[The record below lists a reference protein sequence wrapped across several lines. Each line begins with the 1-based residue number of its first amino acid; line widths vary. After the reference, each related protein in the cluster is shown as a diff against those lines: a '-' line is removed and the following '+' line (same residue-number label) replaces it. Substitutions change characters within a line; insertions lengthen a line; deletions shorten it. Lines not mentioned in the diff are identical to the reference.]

1 MFVRGVLKSFVVRKK
16 LLFEELTT
24 LNVLVNVQK
33 KIETVC
39 INIRSSITT
48 RSVLMK
54 SRPRDMSY
62 FSKSI
67 LKARNI

>member
-48 RSVLMK
+48 RSVLVK

-67 LKARNI
+67 LKARTI

>member
-54 SRPRDMSY
+54 SRPRDLSY
-62 FSKSI
+62 FSKSF
-67 LKARNI
+67 LKARTI